1 MPVEYLHNCKCGIV
15 AHGGLNFTVKNTKKL
30 CLKSVSVSERSGASI
45 TQNLTELKSHTGK
58 QMAELN
64 S

>member
-1 MPVEYLHNCKCGIV
+1 MVSFN
-15 AHGGLNFTVKNTKKL
+15 AQGGLNFTVKNTKKL